1 MGFIDSYD
9 PVIVRAR
16 ACVRRARAR
25 AAYMIYI
32 YISFDADG
40 AVYFLP

>member
-9 PVIVRAR
+9 PVIVRVHAY
-16 ACVRRARAR
+16 VARAR